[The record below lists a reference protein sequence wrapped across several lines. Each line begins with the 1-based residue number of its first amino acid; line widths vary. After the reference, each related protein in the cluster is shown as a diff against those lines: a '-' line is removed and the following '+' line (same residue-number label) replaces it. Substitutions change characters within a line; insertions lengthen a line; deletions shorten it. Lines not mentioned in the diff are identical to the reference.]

1 MQVLRLWPGT
11 AVCRWAGKQTV
22 SFCAEGGSTVG
33 VPRRPD
39 RTLGRGKC
47 TEAQHRVIS
56 LLDPAMILLDAPV
69 QISIAAMVNFRPER
83 FPNRARVRI
92 VPVGGHLDRG

>member
-1 MQVLRLWPGT
+1 MQCFGFGQELPSAGGQGNKLFSSAPRAEVLSDFL
-11 AVCRWAGKQTV
+11 
-22 SFCAEGGSTVG
+22 EGPTE
-33 VPRRPD
+33 
-39 RTLGRGKC
+39 TLGRGKC
-47 TEAQHRVIS
+47 TEAQHLVIS

-69 QISIAAMVNFRPER
+69 QISIAAIVNFRPER

>member
-1 MQVLRLWPGT
+1 VELLIDRVLVTNDEVEVRYVVPT
-11 AVCRWAGKQTV
+11 HARTETTR
-22 SFCAEGGSTVG
+22 FCHL
-33 VPRRPD
+33 RKD
-39 RTLGRGKC
+39 YF
-47 TEAQHRVIS
+47 
-56 LLDPAMILLDAPV
+56 DAPV